1 MEGVV
6 ISETT
11 GAPLKNAVVL
21 LEQVQESFKKPVARP
36 MTQQT
41 NEEGRFYFA
50 AVPSGDWE
58 LTADRRGFATGR
70 YEASKFNP
78 QGRRITVKPKQQL
91 RDLVLK
97 LIPQSVIAGRILDN
111 DGEPVEGLRVAV
123 LKAGYAEGAPRWAEV
138 ASATT
143 LDNGQYRVP
152 RVGPGRY
159 LVRCGST
166 ATDSSGLETTYAPRY
181 YPDASEPSQASM
193 VEVREDGNEIGGLDM
208 RVAPIRVYQV
218 RGRFHSPDG
227 REAAVFL
234 LERSDPSKIFAKSV
248 ARLPDYLFN
257 FPRVPPGS
265 YVVYGYSMAGAG
277 VRATQLVDVKS
288 DDVDGLILSA
298 AAGEIRGSVIVK
310 SASRQVDLS
319 AMSVSIR
326 PIWFMPG
333 SYPMPGRV
341 KLTDD
346 LKFRYPVVGREF
358 ASFSV
363 AVSETPDDCY
373 VLSIQYGGR
382 DVPDSGIEY
391 SYGAPLEITIATDG
405 ARVDGSTVDKDQ
417 NPFANAVVA
426 LVPTD
431 GVRATRSL
439 NSGPR
444 GVFHFTGV
452 PPGEYKLLAWD
463 DVTKED
469 LENPGFVKRFEDQA
483 TPVRLA
489 PSGTA
494 SASVHVAAPERNR

>member
-1 MEGVV
+1 
-6 ISETT
+6 
-11 GAPLKNAVVL
+11 
-21 LEQVQESFKKPVARP
+21 
-36 MTQQT
+36 
-41 NEEGRFYFA
+41 
-50 AVPSGDWE
+50 
-58 LTADRRGFATGR
+58 
-70 YEASKFNP
+70 
-78 QGRRITVKPKQQL
+78 
-91 RDLVLK
+91 
-97 LIPQSVIAGRILDN
+97 
-111 DGEPVEGLRVAV
+111 
-123 LKAGYAEGAPRWAEV
+123 
-138 ASATT
+138 
-143 LDNGQYRVP
+143 
-152 RVGPGRY
+152 
-159 LVRCGST
+159 
-166 ATDSSGLETTYAPRY
+166 
-181 YPDASEPSQASM
+181 M

-248 ARLPDYLFN
+248 ARPPDYLFN

-265 YVVYGYSMAGAG
+265 YVVYGYSMAGVGA
-277 VRATQLVDVKS
+277 RATQLVDVKS

-333 SYPMPGRV
+333 SSPMPGRV

-346 LKFRYPVVGREF
+346 LRFRYPVVGGQF

-363 AVSETPDDCY
+363 AISETPDDCY

-391 SYGAPLEITIATDG
+391 SHGATLEITIATDG
-405 ARVDGSTVDKDQ
+405 ARVDGSTVDRDQ
-417 NPFANAVVA
+417 KPFANAVVA
-426 LVPTD
+426 LVPTN

-469 LENPGFVKRFEDQA
+469 LANPGFVKRFEDQA

-494 SASVHVAAPERNR
+494 SASVQVAAPEQNR